1 MLALLISFIKG
12 EIIKMYGRHYGEKN
26 RSVKKRGIVGKI
38 FIFLLFLV
46 FVSAMVFS
54 GVKIFNWVKENQSS
68 AGVTNDVQKAVS
80 TNENN
85 KYEVD
90 FKSLKEKNPDTV
102 AWFKLEGTNIEYPVV
117 KTTDNEF
124 YMNHSFD
131 KSKNSAG
138 WVFMDYRNK
147 LDGKDQNMVI
157 YGHNRRDGSMFGTLK
172 KILTKDWLE
181 NTDNFIIPFITENEK
196 LRYQVFSV
204 YKIEKENYY
213 ITTNFKTNPEFQE
226 FIDKIKSRSIK
237 NFGIIPRLGDS
248 ILTLSTCA
256 DNDNYRVVLHAK
268 KISEY

>member
-1 MLALLISFIKG
+1 M
-12 EIIKMYGRHYGEKN
+12 
-26 RSVKKRGIVGKI
+26 
-38 FIFLLFLV
+38 
-46 FVSAMVFS
+46 
-54 GVKIFNWVKENQSS
+54 
-68 AGVTNDVQKAVS
+68 
-80 TNENN
+80 
-85 KYEVD
+85 
-90 FKSLKEKNPDTV
+90 
-102 AWFKLEGTNIEYPVV
+102 V

-138 WVFMDYRNK
+138 WIFMDYKNK
-147 LDGKDQNMVI
+147 LDGADQNMVI

-196 LRYQVFSV
+196 SRYQVFSV

-237 NFGIIPRLGDS
+237 NFGIVPRLGDN

-256 DNDNYRVVLHAK
+256 DNDKYRVVLHAK